1 LNGSAAPARTA
12 YAVPEGRIFD
22 VTRIR
27 HTLGTAAAM
36 DIAPDSI
43 FVSRPEYNSR

>member
-1 LNGSAAPARTA
+1 LYWSDAPAHTA
-12 YAVPEGRIFD
+12 YAVPKGRIFN
-22 VTRIR
+22 VTLIR

-43 FVSRPEYNSR
+43 FVSRPEHNSR